1 MGYGPRSHK
10 DMPNGN
16 HKSLLP
22 HFQLGE
28 NARMAFTTLRE
39 HKGRS
44 LLTVLGVMIGVTALI
59 AVGSIVVGL
68 DQDVRSFLEDFGPN
82 TLFVFRWDIGFH
94 VGRRS
99 AEERMRKPL
108 TLEDALAIKEECP
121 AVKNTTVEIFPRFDR
136 RSGPMSARYK
146 GNEVFNVD
154 HNGTVPS
161 WAEVYNAHVIKG
173 RFFNDGEDLHRMD
186 VAVIGYDLQEGL
198 FQGEDPLGKE
208 ITVDGVQY
216 RVIGVLEKRKGQFF
230 RDEAAD
236 KTIQVPY
243 HSYRKHHPNY
253 DEHFIGVEAYPG
265 QKAAAEDEVR
275 GLLRRRRN
283 VPFDKPDNFSVSS
296 AEAMAAQ
303 FRQIMGAIAL
313 VTVVVSSI
321 GLLVGGVGVMNIM
334 LMSVTERTREIVV
347 RKAMGARRHDIIR
360 QFLTEAIT
368 LTLAGGAIG
377 VLLGIGI
384 SVVINMTMPKLPS
397 SVPIWAV
404 LLGVISSMSV
414 GLFFGLYPAWKAS
427 KLDPV
432 EALRYE

>member
-1 MGYGPRSHK
+1 
-10 DMPNGN
+10 
-16 HKSLLP
+16 
-22 HFQLGE
+22 
-28 NARMAFTTLRE
+28 
-39 HKGRS
+39 
-44 LLTVLGVMIGVTALI
+44 
-59 AVGSIVVGL
+59 
-68 DQDVRSFLEDFGPN
+68 
-82 TLFVFRWDIGFH
+82 
-94 VGRRS
+94 
-99 AEERMRKPL
+99 MRKPL

-121 AVKNTTVEIFPRFDR
+121 AVKNSTVEVFPRFDR
-136 RSGPMSARYK
+136 RTGPMSARYK
-146 GNEVFNVD
+146 GNEVFQVD
-154 HNGTVPS
+154 HNGTLPT
-161 WAEVYNAHVIKG
+161 WAEVYNARVIKG

-198 FQGEDPLGKE
+198 FQAEDPLGKE
-208 ITVDGVQY
+208 ITVEGVQY
-216 RVIGVLEKRKGQFF
+216 KVIGVLEKRKGQFF

-243 HSYRKHHPNY
+243 HSYRKHHPTH

-334 LMSVTERTREIVV
+334 LMSVTERTREIGV
-347 RKAMGARRHDIIR
+347 RKAIGARRRDIVR

-384 SVVINMTMPKLPS
+384 SVVINLTLPKLPS
-397 SVPIWAV
+397 SVPLWAV